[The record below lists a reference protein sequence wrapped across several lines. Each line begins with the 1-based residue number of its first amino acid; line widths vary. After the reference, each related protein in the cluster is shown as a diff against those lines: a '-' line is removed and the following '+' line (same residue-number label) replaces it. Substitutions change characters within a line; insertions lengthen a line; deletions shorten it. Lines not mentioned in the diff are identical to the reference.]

1 MLFLLRRARQSL
13 HHQSRCRTSSR
24 RNACLLFATT
34 FVGTRRTVVVVVPE
48 TKASSF
54 VNLLSGAS
62 SSSSSSRSCVGSDDG
77 LCVVFSNALFAAFL
91 GTGGVRR
98 RPRVLLPRRALWQIS
113 SVCRRERERE
123 RVEYVHRFLCVSSL
137 SFETFFFEAFFLSF
151 FPPTKKKKKKKADDV
166 PPKEEEE
173 EEEEDTHT
181 HTQKK
186 KRYRKPA
193 HSSTLPH
200 GLLIL
205 YVVLF

>member
-34 FVGTRRTVVVVVPE
+34 TFVGTRRTVVVVVVPE

-137 SFETFFFEAFFLSF
+137 SFETTFFFLTHFFSLF
-151 FPPTKKKKKKKADDV
+151 FPQQ
-166 PPKEEEE
+166 
-173 EEEEDTHT
+173 
-181 HTQKK
+181 QKK
-186 KRYRKPA
+186 KEKKKP
-193 HSSTLPH
+193 
-200 GLLIL
+200 I
-205 YVVLF
+205 

>member
-54 VNLLSGAS
+54 VNLLDFSGAS

-123 RVEYVHRFLCVSSL
+123 SRVRTQVFVRLFSL
-137 SFETFFFEAFFLSF
+137 LREDVFF
-151 FPPTKKKKKKKADDV
+151 
-166 PPKEEEE
+166 
-173 EEEEDTHT
+173 
-181 HTQKK
+181 
-186 KRYRKPA
+186 
-193 HSSTLPH
+193 
-200 GLLIL
+200 
-205 YVVLF
+205 

>member
-34 FVGTRRTVVVVVPE
+34 TFVGTRRTVVVVVVPE

-54 VNLLSGAS
+54 VDLLSGAS

-113 SVCRRERERE
+113 SVCRRARERE
-123 RVEYVHRFLCVSSL
+123 RVEYVHRFFFVRLFSL
-137 SFETFFFEAFFLSF
+137 LREDVFFF
-151 FPPTKKKKKKKADDV
+151 
-166 PPKEEEE
+166 
-173 EEEEDTHT
+173 
-181 HTQKK
+181 
-186 KRYRKPA
+186 
-193 HSSTLPH
+193 
-200 GLLIL
+200 
-205 YVVLF
+205 

>member
-34 FVGTRRTVVVVVPE
+34 TFVGTRRTVVVVVVPE
-48 TKASSF
+48 TKASKSF

-123 RVEYVHRFLCVSSL
+123 SRVRTQVFVRLFSL
-137 SFETFFFEAFFLSF
+137 LRDDVFFFDAFFLSF
-151 FPPTKKKKKKKADDV
+151 FPPTKKKKEKKK
-166 PPKEEEE
+166 P
-173 EEEEDTHT
+173 
-181 HTQKK
+181 
-186 KRYRKPA
+186 
-193 HSSTLPH
+193 
-200 GLLIL
+200 I
-205 YVVLF
+205 

>member
-34 FVGTRRTVVVVVPE
+34 FVGTRRTVVVDVVPE

-113 SVCRRERERE
+113 SVCRRARERE
-123 RVEYVHRFLCVSSL
+123 SRVRTQVFVRLFSL
-137 SFETFFFEAFFLSF
+137 LREDVFF
-151 FPPTKKKKKKKADDV
+151 
-166 PPKEEEE
+166 
-173 EEEEDTHT
+173 
-181 HTQKK
+181 
-186 KRYRKPA
+186 
-193 HSSTLPH
+193 
-200 GLLIL
+200 
-205 YVVLF
+205 

>member
-34 FVGTRRTVVVVVPE
+34 TFVGTRRTVVVVVVPE

-91 GTGGVRR
+91 GTGVRR
-98 RPRVLLPRRALWQIS
+98 RRRVLLPRRALWQIS
-113 SVCRRERERE
+113 SVCRRARERE
-123 RVEYVHRFLCVSSL
+123 SRVRTQVFVRLFSL
-137 SFETFFFEAFFLSF
+137 LRDVFF
-151 FPPTKKKKKKKADDV
+151 
-166 PPKEEEE
+166 
-173 EEEEDTHT
+173 
-181 HTQKK
+181 
-186 KRYRKPA
+186 
-193 HSSTLPH
+193 
-200 GLLIL
+200 
-205 YVVLF
+205 

>member
-34 FVGTRRTVVVVVPE
+34 FVGTRRTVVVVVVPE

-113 SVCRRERERE
+113 YVCRRARERE
-123 RVEYVHRFLCVSSL
+123 SRVRTQVFVRLFSL
-137 SFETFFFEAFFLSF
+137 LREDVFF
-151 FPPTKKKKKKKADDV
+151 
-166 PPKEEEE
+166 
-173 EEEEDTHT
+173 
-181 HTQKK
+181 
-186 KRYRKPA
+186 
-193 HSSTLPH
+193 
-200 GLLIL
+200 
-205 YVVLF
+205 